1 MTSTSQF
8 RSGVETF
15 FDQQTGETILPLAAV
30 LFEDDFLGAGGNAFP
45 TAATAGCPW
54 GKKLVQTAGTPV
66 VGLIANGD
74 GGQAKILLDTTAEK
88 QEAVL
93 YFLDNLCIDASK
105 IGGFEVRFQ
114 LPVIPG
120 GDVQAVMGMQ
130 STYVSGPD
138 NNTCYIRAGLRGSG
152 ALLAE
157 SYDGT
162 TTNSIATG
170 TTIATTTEWHI
181 FRADW
186 SNPAAIQFWLDG
198 QNLELGTVSFAPT
211 GTLAVLQPYLSLYK
225 AAAAGDSSGG
235 ELAIDYIRAWANRV

>member
-8 RSGVETF
+8 RSGMLAF

-30 LFEDDFLGAGGNAFP
+30 LFEDDFLGAAGNAFP
-45 TAATAGCPW
+45 TAATAGSAW
-54 GKKLVQTAGTPV
+54 GKKLIQTAGTPV
-66 VGLIANGD
+66 VGLIAD
-74 GGQAKILLDTTAEK
+74 DAGGQAKILLDNTAED

-93 YFLDNLCIDASK
+93 YFLDNLCVDASK

-114 LPVIPG
+114 CPEIPS
-120 GDVQAVMGMQ
+120 GDVQAVLGMA
-130 STYVSGPD
+130 SAYVAGPD
-138 NNTCYIRAGLRGSG
+138 NNTCYIRAGLRGNG

-157 SYDGT
+157 SYDGST
-162 TTNSIATG
+162 RNSIATG
-170 TTIATTTEWHI
+170 LTILTTSEWHT

-225 AAAAGDSSGG
+225 ASGTGDTGTG
-235 ELAIDYIRAWANRV
+235 ELAIDYIRTWANRV